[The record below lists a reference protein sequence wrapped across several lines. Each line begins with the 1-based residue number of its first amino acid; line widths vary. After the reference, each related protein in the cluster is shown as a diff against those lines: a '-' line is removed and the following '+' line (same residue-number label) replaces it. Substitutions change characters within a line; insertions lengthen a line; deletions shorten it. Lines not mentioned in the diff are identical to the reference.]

1 MKFSWQWTL
10 LAGALAGA
18 LAAAGCG
25 GQKQEGATPAA
36 QGGETPSA
44 SKYDRGPRASAS
56 PMDESKTAQGE
67 QLFQKKGC
75 SACHAFGRKLNCP
88 DLKGVTSR
96 RTAEWMENQIL
107 HPEIMIKEDPISR
120 QLFTQFALQI
130 PNQGLTQDE
139 ARAVIEFFKK
149 KDREPAAAR

>member
-1 MKFSWQWTL
+1 MKVCWRWAL
-10 LAGALAGA
+10 LASALAG

-25 GQKQEGATPAA
+25 GQKQEGTAKEA
-36 QGGETPSA
+36 QGGGTPPV
-44 SKYDRGPRASAS
+44 SKYDRGPRAFAS
-56 PMDESKTAQGE
+56 PMDDSRAAQGE

-88 DLKGVTSR
+88 DLKGVTGR

-120 QLFTQFALQI
+120 QLFTQFALQM
-130 PNQGLTQDE
+130 PNQGLTQEE